1 MAGVA
6 RPPCADVRGGVQRRK
21 QQASAHCV
29 IRAATVWQST
39 SGPDPMLF
47 TPLGGA
53 FDCSGFAAMDP
64 AWRRPSWCGVVHL
77 FVSFSTLGHTE
88 GFSMIIRVWS
98 ADGCC
103 DLFRLCCRFVWGGYL
118 WASRGRLSPPRVD
131 DPIQPSELSCC
142 VPRVDVPIQS
152 GESCFFSNFFFF
164 LL

>member
-1 MAGVA
+1 MLLWRRWLDARVKQRGEVETATMTWLFDRDPGGAGHLCSPLRLRLLKRILGVELCGGCGVA
-6 RPPCADVRGGVQRRK
+6 PVRRRERWSPT
-21 QQASAHCV
+21 AE
-29 IRAATVWQST
+29 AATAWQST

-47 TPLGGA
+47 TLLGAA
-53 FDCSGFAAMDP
+53 FGCSGIAAKDP

-118 WASRGRLSPPRVD
+118 
-131 DPIQPSELSCC
+131 
-142 VPRVDVPIQS
+142 
-152 GESCFFSNFFFF
+152 
-164 LL
+164 